1 LTGAKP
7 FGIGSRDGGGIDGAG
22 KKFAG
27 YRWFESISLQ
37 RRVRCEPDFLSRVD
51 HVGEV
56 LDVLVQR
63 RRDDS
68 RAALRLMR
76 KLLKEQGFAPRLL
89 VTDKL
94 RSYASA
100 FRTSCC
106 YPRFPR
112 NTHPP
117 AFAELWCQLPRP
129 GLPTVTRLPS
139 VIPWRLS
146 GRVFREAS
154 HRSRTRPPTPQ
165 RSRSLAALG
174 SKRALPHISRGR
186 VLRLSRRKSISDP
199 PALASAALGMINT
212 ISRDQLCQFR
222 IG

>member
-1 LTGAKP
+1 MG
-7 FGIGSRDGGGIDGAG
+7 
-22 KKFAG
+22 
-27 YRWFESISLQ
+27 
-37 RRVRCEPDFLSRVD
+37 
-51 HVGEV
+51 
-56 LDVLVQR
+56 
-63 RRDDS
+63 
-68 RAALRLMR
+68 
-76 KLLKEQGFAPRLL
+76 APRG
-89 VTDKL
+89 D
-94 RSYASA
+94 
-100 FRTSCC
+100 

-174 SKRALPHISRGR
+174 SKRALPHVSRGR

-212 ISRDQLCQFR
+212 ISRDQFCRFR
-222 IG
+222 IGLRQVRNLLIHGRKSGVGHREPDAVARIRI

>member
-1 LTGAKP
+1 MRTEPRSVKS
-7 FGIGSRDGGGIDGAG
+7 SRRGLRV
-22 KKFAG
+22 
-27 YRWFESISLQ
+27 RWRSRALVPRYYKFESISLQ

-56 LDVLVQR
+56 LGVLVQR

-129 GLPTVTRLPS
+129 GLPSVTRLPS

-174 SKRALPHISRGR
+174 SKRALPHSHGR
-186 VLRLSRRKSISDP
+186 KEACLRKPP
-199 PALASAALGMINT
+199 PAAHLSPARRPEG
-212 ISRDQLCQFR
+212 
-222 IG
+222 